1 MKKKE
6 WGTAEDIY
14 NEREREHE
22 KEREG
27 DRQRDR
33 KRERERERDSV
44 QLDTWLLHFL
54 EVSGPT
60 AIHFHGFP
68 GEVILHKQRWAGTD
82 RGMDA

>member
-33 KRERERERDSV
+33 KRERERARFS
-44 QLDTWLLHFL
+44 
-54 EVSGPT
+54 PT
-60 AIHFHGFP
+60 RHLAAPFS
-68 GEVILHKQRWAGTD
+68 
-82 RGMDA
+82 

>member
-6 WGTAEDIY
+6 WGTAKDIY

-33 KRERERERDSV
+33 KRERERARFS
-44 QLDTWLLHFL
+44 
-54 EVSGPT
+54 PT
-60 AIHFHGFP
+60 RHLAAPFS
-68 GEVILHKQRWAGTD
+68 
-82 RGMDA
+82 